1 MDSKGQLAIAQR
13 LEVGRLEWAAEHA
26 AVLQGTVAAAEEIL
40 GSGDEELPLVSAP
53 GLPSQ
58 RMHSK
63 GWQGNQTR
71 SLPVSR

>member
-13 LEVGRLEWAAEHA
+13 LEVGRLECTEEHA
-26 AVLQGTVAAAEEIL
+26 DDSQWTVLAVDESFRGGADETV
-40 GSGDEELPLVSAP
+40 SFSA
-53 GLPSQ
+53 LPSQ